1 MRIMLLFAAFLLLT
15 VPPTTVAQDDEKP
28 APASKLLESYNI
40 PYRLSDVKHVVVRI
54 KVNGKGPFNCVVD
67 TGAPAVY
74 FGDEMAKQLGL
85 TPKEAGF
92 FHTFESIE
100 VEGGLKLKNVKAR
113 VEEPFQLI
121 GMNKI
126 NAPGMR
132 YHGILGY
139 SVLSQFQIEYDFTK
153 HHLVWS
159 RIDWT
164 PPPPIALGSL
174 SEGATKNMKAM
185 VGLSMFATN
194 LMPKKADPKFVARG
208 QFGCELREEAKH
220 VVITRVLEKS
230 AASTAGLK
238 VNDKILSLND
248 KEVTSLKDLQKII
261 SSVEPEKEIDF
272 AVQRGQDKVT
282 GKITPVRGF

>member
-1 MRIMLLFAAFLLLT
+1 MSMMLFLTAFLY
-15 VPPTTVAQDDEKP
+15 VSPPPVAQDNEKP
-28 APASKLLESYNI
+28 APASKLLESYRI

-92 FHTFESIE
+92 FHTFENIE
-100 VEGGLKLKNVKAR
+100 VEGGLKLQNVKAR

-139 SVLSQFQIEYDFTK
+139 SVLSQFQIEYDFTR
-153 HHLVWS
+153 HHLVWT

-164 PPPPIALGSL
+164 PPPPMALGSL
-174 SEGATKNMKAM
+174 SEGATRNMKAM
-185 VGLSMFATN
+185 VGLSLFATN
-194 LMPKKADPKFVARG
+194 LMPKKADPKLVGRG
-208 QFGCELREEAKH
+208 QFGCELKEEAEH

-230 AASTAGLK
+230 AAATAGLN
-238 VNDKILSLND
+238 VNDKIVSLNN

-261 SSVEPEKEIDF
+261 SSIEPEKEIEF
-272 AVQRGQDKVT
+272 TVLRGQDNVT
-282 GKITPVRGF
+282 GKITPMRGF